1 MKSLCEKPGQRCA
14 AEVDIYSDARLTMY
28 YLTVAC
34 VKVTI
39 NITSTTSLA
48 ALRCRG
54 RYLLRR
60 PADDVLF
67 DGCVCESHN
76 KYYLHNQPRALPVK
90 STCRKHVKDQIEK
103 QTQLEEQTQII
114 LDSFALPVKS
124 PCRKHVKAL
133 LICIIK
139 RARSQMKDCGAS
151 CLEKPVS
158 ETR

>member
-28 YLTVAC
+28 YLTVVC

-39 NITSTTSLA
+39 NTT
-48 ALRCRG
+48 
-54 RYLLRR
+54 
-60 PADDVLF
+60 
-67 DGCVCESHN
+67 
-76 KYYLHNQPRALPVK
+76 LHNQPRALPVK

-139 RARSQMKDCGAS
+139 RARSQMKECGAR
-151 CLEKPVS
+151 CL
-158 ETR
+158 